1 MPMAFRKKLEVY
13 RLGNKNII
21 WKTLTISETLPLN
34 ISHFLKYLKIY
45 SIYIFLVKYK
55 IQYIHLSSE
64 IQISDTISEISYQK
78 KETKI

>member
-34 ISHFLKYLKIY
+34 ISYFIKYLKIY
-45 SIYIFLVKYK
+45 SIYVFLLKYK
-55 IQYIHLSSE
+55 KYHIR
-64 IQISDTISEISYQK
+64 DTVSYQK